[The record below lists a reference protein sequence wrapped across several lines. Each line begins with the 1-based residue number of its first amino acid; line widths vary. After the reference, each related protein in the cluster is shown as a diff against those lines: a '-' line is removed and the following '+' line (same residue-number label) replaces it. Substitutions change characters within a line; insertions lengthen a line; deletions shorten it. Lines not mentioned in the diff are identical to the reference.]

1 MVWVINR
8 AESMMSLRNK
18 LIQNF
23 TLAILISIL
32 IFSISIS
39 MFINKTMT
47 QYLVNNRNMEFE
59 KIKNEF
65 EDIFW
70 TMGEKEV
77 KQRLLNYSMQE
88 NVYIEIFNMKN
99 ESIAKFNGIDESFR
113 KDSKFVTKE
122 YSFYSPETKQYFG
135 YLLIG
140 YIDDSYK
147 IDQQT
152 SILRENIVDSIL
164 ITIAISGSIG
174 FLLAIIFSRSISR
187 PIQDINKATKRMTLK
202 DYSIKL
208 KHNQINEIDDLTNN
222 IMYLSKNLDMQEKL
236 RLQYA
241 QDISHELRTPLT
253 NLTLHLEAIQDQII
267 EANEENIE
275 ILLGEVKRL
284 NDLVTN
290 LKKTFDDNS
299 EFIRVQKQEINL
311 SKLLKNI
318 GDSLKPRFLKHNINF
333 IEKIEDNVTIKSDA
347 DKLRQIMYNLLT
359 NAIKAIGSNGEIRL
373 ILKTDKKNIY
383 ISVKDNGV
391 GIEKEKLN
399 LIFDRFYR
407 IDDARNTKSNGHG
420 LGLSITKTFVQALKG
435 QIDVKSKI
443 KHGSTFTIIFRR

>member
-1 MVWVINR
+1 
-8 AESMMSLRNK
+8 MSLRNK